1 MGGSRASGCKGAF
14 QKLGQYSGQARV
26 DPRVIVEIDSFTG
39 AFVFALFER
48 TDEGDSALALYR
60 DDHLMTTACHV
71 ELHRMQMFVIG
82 TRVRKNDFEV
92 RCASVARCAM
102 ETF

>member
-1 MGGSRASGCKGAF
+1 
-14 QKLGQYSGQARV
+14 
-26 DPRVIVEIDSFTG
+26 
-39 AFVFALFER
+39 
-48 TDEGDSALALYR
+48 
-60 DDHLMTTACHV
+60 MTTARHV

-102 ETF
+102 EAFSRDAHLAVTLIRPSAGFA